1 MLSTIKAR
9 MRASW
14 SVGFLAIIAV
24 VAVSLMALTSIHD
37 QSLAASARWLPAL
50 RELEA
55 VQAVLDG
62 HETDAPATLDARIKP
77 RLEHL
82 ADVLK
87 GDPLHAEAA
96 TLQSDWQA
104 FAEGDSARLAAVQER
119 LGTLAVQTETRAE
132 TDAKAADALYRRIF
146 GAALIAG
153 ALMAAGV
160 LVGALFFERLV
171 VVPLHRLAETMRR
184 MAGGDYSAEV
194 ADADRR
200 DEVGAMARSVII
212 FKDNGQERAKLE
224 AEAARFQENLDRRL
238 KETEAAFE
246 LAGREQKRVV
256 DALAHRFLRLAEGDL
271 STRFSDDVAAEY
283 ADLKRDFNSAIAQLE
298 SAIGAVV
305 SATGGIRSG
314 AGEIAQASDEIARR
328 SEQQAASLEETAA
341 ALEEIAATVKRT
353 AAGAQQAAGAVQSAR
368 RDAEESGHV
377 VAQAV
382 EAMGQIEHSSH
393 QIGRIIGVIDE
404 IAFQTNLLA
413 LNAGVEA
420 ARAGES
426 GRGFAVVASEVR
438 ALAQRSAEAAKEIK
452 DLISASSEQVEAGVE
467 LVGKTGEA
475 LQRIV
480 GQVAEIHDLVSEISR
495 SAQEQAVGVDQVST
509 AVTQMDRVVQ
519 QNAAVVQQ
527 STAATHALNT
537 EAVQLATLVGRFK
550 TEVQA
555 AEGHPVHAAQARI
568 ERFAAPRARSA

>member
-14 SVGFLAIIAV
+14 SLGFLAIIAV
-24 VAVSLMALTSIHD
+24 VAASLMALASIHTR
-37 QSLAASARWLPAL
+37 SEETSARWLPAL
-50 RELEA
+50 RDLDFIA
-55 VQAVLDG
+55 VAAAAPG
-62 HETDAPATLDARIKP
+62 ADAATLDAAVSP
-77 RLEHL
+77 RLDHL
-82 ADVLK
+82 VQTLK
-87 GDPLHAEAA
+87 GDALQPDAVAFQAEWRTFAGGDA
-96 TLQSDWQA
+96 GRLPALQEQ
-104 FAEGDSARLAAVQER
+104 LAALTAKAQ
-119 LGTLAVQTETRAE
+119 ARA
-132 TDAKAADALYRRIF
+132 DGAAAAADALYKRIVALAI
-146 GAALIAG
+146 AAG
-153 ALMAAGV
+153 VLMAAGV

-171 VVPLHRLAETMRR
+171 VTPLNRLADTMRR
-184 MAGGDYSAEV
+184 LAAADYSV
-194 ADADRR
+194 AVEDADRS
-200 DEVGAMARSVII
+200 DEVGAMARSVLI
-212 FKDNGQERAKLE
+212 FKENGQERAKLE
-224 AEAARFQENLDRRL
+224 AEAARFQENLDQRL

-256 DALAHRFLRLAEGDL
+256 DALAHKFLRLADGDL
-271 STRFSDDVAAEY
+271 SARLNEDVAAEY
-283 ADLKRDFNSAIAQLE
+283 AELKRDFNSAIAQLDA
-298 SAIGAVV
+298 AIGAVV

-368 RDAEESGHV
+368 RDAEDSGKV
-377 VAQAV
+377 VTQAV
-382 EAMGQIEHSSH
+382 QAMGLIEHSSH

-438 ALAQRSAEAAKEIK
+438 ALAQRSADAAREIK
-452 DLISASSEQVEAGVE
+452 DLISASTEQVEAGVE

-495 SAQEQAVGVDQVST
+495 SAQEQAVGVDQVSA

-537 EAVQLATLVGRFK
+537 EAGELATLVGRFK
-550 TEVQA
+550 TE
-555 AEGHPVHAAQARI
+555 AEIADPHPVHAAQARI
-568 ERFAAPRARSA
+568 ERFATPRARSA